1 MKRLIGLTL
10 IAMLSAAAPAMA
22 RASSDP
28 SIDQRQERLAYT
40 IERGWRAG
48 DLSAPEYRRLRQEL
62 RDIDREE
69 HYLAADGWLSP
80 RDRDRLHASARCTT
94 PTCRRQSCRRRRQGY
109 RIRRRARALRPGG
122 GV

>member
-62 RDIDREE
+62 RNIDREE

-80 RDRDRLHASARCTT
+80 RDRDRLHARLDQLARNVAVERHDWD
-94 PTCRRQSCRRRRQGY
+94 RRYGSYNGPGYPDRRY
-109 RIRRRARALRPGG
+109 
-122 GV
+122 